1 MALDPGPLAALVA
14 GGAIGALLRW
24 AGPRARAWRHALDA
38 RPALRR
44 AVVLGAAGAA
54 LAGGAALA
62 AHPAL
67 LDDALA
73 WAAQPPPPQPCP
85 AAEGAD
91 RPAAALARLL
101 AACRHTPA

>member
-14 GGAIGALLRW
+14 GGAMAGLLRW
-24 AGPRARAWRHALDA
+24 AGPRARAWRRALDA

-44 AVVLGAAGAA
+44 AVVLGAAGAV
-54 LAGGAALA
+54 LAGGGALA

-73 WAAQPPPPQPCP
+73 WAGQPSAPRPCP

-91 RPAAALARLL
+91 RPSAAIARLL